1 MTLNLTVVSRERI
14 YQCADYRL
22 SNPRTRQA
30 IDIESQKIILVNAYR
45 WSATVCYTGIAQLPC
60 GTYVGDWLSAFAKDI
75 SPNEPFDHFL
85 NYIAGADSW
94 LRCYPLESRRISF
107 SVGAFDVD
115 QPVFVLISNFEEPS
129 GRMSQS
135 VAPTLTVHRV
145 RPGKSKAYV
154 AGLKSAVSRQDRRQL
169 ERLASRSPA
178 IPDMTMALV
187 DLNRR
192 VARACPNL
200 VSEACFT
207 THLSHTGNGG
217 GDPHGA
223 TAANLSM
230 MPSAIDSAVKNLIAE
245 KFPRGGVLRGI
256 AISRSPANERHHQ
269 ILLKEKPN
277 DPNLHNN
284 FGAFLMD
291 QKNDPEGAEIHYL
304 KAIELDPSHAN
315 ALGNLAIIRGCQRR
329 LDEADALY
337 LKALSVDETNE
348 TVAFNYTL
356 FRKNEFSD
364 VTSTRLIIDRAIHA
378 HPESARLRI
387 LRAQNSIDADPIGAA
402 RDLKTARE
410 LGADQAQIE
419 PYYALAL
426 HLGKCPIE
434 DCIGAY
440 RTALAID
447 PDNGALH
454 LNLAQLLFVWGK
466 EVEAKSELTLAL
478 RKKLNG
484 SAELEA
490 LFYSLAHLAAE
501 VAPTLTRVR
510 SLLDAGARLNWDV
523 SMNLKGVEAIDPSRA
538 EQLELLVSVMR
549 GELET
554 DVLSRVACALR

>member
-30 IDIESQKIILVNAYR
+30 IDIESPKIILVNAYR
-45 WSATVCYTGIAQLPC
+45 WSATVCYTGIAQIPD
-60 GTYVGDWLSAFAKDI
+60 GTYVGDWLSALAKDI
-75 SPNEPFDHFL
+75 SPNEPFNQLLDS
-85 NYIAGADSW
+85 IAGADSW
-94 LRCYPLESRRISF
+94 LREYPLESRRISF

-115 QPVFVLISNFEEPS
+115 QPVFALISNFEEPS

-135 VAPTLTVHRV
+135 VASTLTVHRV
-145 RPGKSKAYV
+145 RPDKPKAYV
-154 AGLKSAVSRQDRRQL
+154 AGLKTAVSRQDRRQL
-169 ERLASRSPA
+169 ERLASHNPEIS
-178 IPDMTMALV
+178 DMSMALV
-187 DLNRR
+187 ELNRR
-192 VARACPNL
+192 VASAWPNL
-200 VSEACFT
+200 VSAACFT
-207 THLSHTGNGG
+207 TYLSHTGNGG
-217 GDPHGA
+217 GSPHG
-223 TAANLSM
+223 TTTTNLSM
-230 MPSAIDSAVKNLIAE
+230 IPTASESAVKKLIAE
-245 KFPRGGVLRGI
+245 QFPRGGALRGI
-256 AISRSPANERHHQ
+256 GISRSPANERHHQ

-284 FGAFLMD
+284 FGAFLID
-291 QKNDPEGAEIHYL
+291 KKNDPEGAEMHYL
-304 KAIELDPSHAN
+304 KAIELDPRHAN
-315 ALGNLAIIRGCQRR
+315 ALGNLAIIRARQRR
-329 LDEADALY
+329 LDEAEALY
-337 LKALSVDETNE
+337 LRALSVDETNE
-348 TVAFNYTL
+348 TAAFNYTV
-356 FRKNEFSD
+356 FRKNEFND
-364 VTSTRLIIDRAIHA
+364 LTSTRIIIDRAIHA
-378 HPESARLRI
+378 HPQSARLRI

-440 RTALAID
+440 RTALAIN

-478 RKKLNG
+478 RKKLDG

-510 SLLDAGARLNWDV
+510 NLLDAGARLNWDV
-523 SMNLKGVEAIDPSRA
+523 SMNLKGVEAIDSSRA
-538 EQLELLVSVMR
+538 EQLGLLVSVMR
-549 GELET
+549 GELEF
-554 DVLSRVACALR
+554 DVLARIACALK